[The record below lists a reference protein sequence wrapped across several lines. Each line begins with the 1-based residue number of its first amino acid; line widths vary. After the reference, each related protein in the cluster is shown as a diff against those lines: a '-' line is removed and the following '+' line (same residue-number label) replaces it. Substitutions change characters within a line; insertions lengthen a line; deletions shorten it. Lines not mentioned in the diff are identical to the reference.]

1 MVQEGAAPEVEKLNI
16 QSVNRLADLLKIPA
30 KRLLSLSPHYTP
42 FDHVRPPRPF
52 QKQPPSHPRRID
64 NPCEDLRWIQKR
76 INRRLL
82 APICFPPHIMGAL
95 RKRGVLDNA
104 ERHHGASL
112 LVTLDVKQ
120 CFPSITNKHIYS
132 VWQELLGCVP
142 PVASL
147 LTKLTTFE
155 RHLPQGAATSPL
167 LANLFIW
174 KIDAPIREACEQLG
188 VTYSTWIDDLAF
200 SGEHA
205 RDLIQIAA
213 VTLRGNGLRVSR
225 RKIRIMGPRDPKMV
239 TGTRLGAHRIRAPQE
254 KLDRV
259 RSGIHKFE
267 GGMIA
272 DDKAERYIKGLV
284 GQLRF
289 IHHLCP
295 KDAAHQASDLRRA
308 LRNRFLSESDRKFLS
323 AAEAAKFPQRTAS

>member
-1 MVQEGAAPEVEKLNI
+1 MGQDDAALEVEKLNI
-16 QSVNRLADLLKIPA
+16 RSINRLADLLKISA
-30 KRLLSLSPHYTP
+30 ERLLSLVPLYNP
-42 FDHVRPPRPF
+42 FEHVKPPYPFQTKARSQPRP
-52 QKQPPSHPRRID
+52 ID

-82 APICFPPHIMGAL
+82 APICFPAHIMGAV
-95 RKRGVLDNA
+95 RKRGVLNNA

-132 VWQELLGCVP
+132 VWHDLLGCVP

-147 LTKLTTFE
+147 LTRLTTFG
-155 RHLPQGAATSPL
+155 RRLPQGAATSPL

-174 KIDAPIREACEQLG
+174 KLDLPIREACQRLG

-205 RDLIQIAA
+205 RDLIQIT
-213 VTLRGNGLRVSR
+213 TLTLGASGLRISR
-225 RKIRIMGPRDPKMV
+225 KKVRIMGPRDEKV
-239 TGTRLGAHRIRAPQE
+239 LTGTRLGARGVRAPRE
-254 KLDRV
+254 KLSRI

-267 GGMIA
+267 SGMVA
-272 DDKAERYIKGLV
+272 DDKAEMYLRGLI

-289 IHHLCP
+289 VHHLCP
-295 KDAAHQASDLRRA
+295 SDATRHASNLLRVA
-308 LRNRFLSESDRKFLS
+308 SARFLSQSDLEFLS
-323 AAEAAKFPQRTAS
+323 DIEPSRR